1 MAKNGKTKNRRFKPS
16 TPGATTSKTKYKAP
30 TSGLEE
36 VVFTWG
42 TARDAA
48 KYEEVKSK
56 LSHHVGVQNWKFAT
70 ETSKAMAGLEEP
82 VFTKPVRPVREYWTD
97 ITRTVTTLDRTRTE
111 IVPGEE
117 GPPIVAESTRVINNI
132 PTQEEWELQIAT
144 ADYLEDNKAYKER
157 KTAWEENRSKAFYLV
172 LQHCPSELKNELK
185 NAVCWEVIAADR
197 CVVAL
202 LLAVRDVTHDKKER
216 RHRTMAYVEDD
227 FKMYTTTQ
235 RSDETLDDYYKAF
248 KAQGDIINAH
258 GGRAGFHQALFQEH
272 LAKLI
277 VEKVMTMAT

>member
-48 KYEEVKSK
+48 KYEEVKSE

-97 ITRTVTTLDRTRTE
+97 NSRSTTTLDRTRTE
-111 IVPGEE
+111 IVPAVE
-117 GPPIVAESTRVINNI
+117 GDSPVAKSTRVINNV
-132 PTQEEWELQIAT
+132 PTPEECELSIAA
-144 ADYLEDNKAYKER
+144 ADYLEENKNYKER
-157 KTAWEENRSKAFYLV
+157 TSA
-172 LQHCPSELKNELK
+172 
-185 NAVCWEVIAADR
+185 
-197 CVVAL
+197 
-202 LLAVRDVTHDKKER
+202 
-216 RHRTMAYVEDD
+216 
-227 FKMYTTTQ
+227 
-235 RSDETLDDYYKAF
+235 
-248 KAQGDIINAH
+248 
-258 GGRAGFHQALFQEH
+258 
-272 LAKLI
+272 
-277 VEKVMTMAT
+277 